1 MQNISSS
8 PTPIPVQFVPN
19 QNLKSREFHFLGNKF
34 LFFCNSIE
42 KKYIIDYL
50 YTLQKDLESGNYD
63 LIKDS
68 KNIIEISK
76 DYLIMEEGIEKEI
89 VYKLDSAISNFSIYT
104 ILNKLRYELDPKVI
118 QFQRKLKI
126 DNLLK

>member
-1 MQNISSS
+1 MQSITNFFEKKYIE
-8 PTPIPVQFVPN
+8 
-19 QNLKSREFHFLGNKF
+19 SREFHFLGKKF
-34 LFFCNSIE
+34 LFYCSSIE

-89 VYKLDSAISNFSIYT
+89 VYKLDSAISNFSIYN
-104 ILNKLRYELDPKVI
+104 ILNKLRYDLDPNVI
-118 QFQRKLKI
+118 QFQRKLTI

>member
-1 MQNISSS
+1 MINSN
-8 PTPIPVQFVPN
+8 PIESI
-19 QNLKSREFHFLGNKF
+19 KAYEFYFLGNKF
-34 LFFCNSIE
+34 LYYFNNIQ

>member
-1 MQNISSS
+1 MQSITPSS
-8 PTPIPVQFVPN
+8 IGNPN
-19 QNLKSREFHFLGNKF
+19 LQSREFSFLGSKF
-34 LFFCNSIE
+34 LYFCNSIE

-76 DYLIMEEGIEKEI
+76 HYLIMEEGIEKEI

-118 QFQRKLKI
+118 QFKRKKRI
-126 DNLLK
+126 DNLLD

>member
-1 MQNISSS
+1 MLNNTIES
-8 PTPIPVQFVPN
+8 I
-19 QNLKSREFHFLGNKF
+19 KAYEFYFLGNKF
-34 LFFCNSIE
+34 LFFCNSTE

-50 YTLQKDLESGNYD
+50 YTLQKDLESGDYD

-68 KNIIEISK
+68 QNIIEISK

-89 VYKLDSAISNFSIYT
+89 VYKLDSAISNFTIYT
-104 ILNKLRYELDPKVI
+104 ILNKLRYDLDPKIV

>member
-1 MQNISSS
+1 MQNIHE
-8 PTPIPVQFVPN
+8 
-19 QNLKSREFHFLGNKF
+19 NLKTREFHFLGNKF

-50 YTLQKDLESGNYD
+50 YKLQKDLESGNYD

-68 KNIIEISK
+68 QNIIEISK
-76 DYLIMEEGIEKEI
+76 HYLMMEEGIEKEI
-89 VYKLDSAISNFSIYT
+89 VYKLDSTIFNFSSYT

-118 QFQRKLKI
+118 QFQRKLTI